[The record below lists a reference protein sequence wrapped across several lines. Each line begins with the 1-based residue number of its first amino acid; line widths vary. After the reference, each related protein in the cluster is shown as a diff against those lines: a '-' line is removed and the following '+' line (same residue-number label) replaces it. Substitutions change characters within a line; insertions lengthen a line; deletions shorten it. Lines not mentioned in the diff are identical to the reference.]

1 MNYRFVAILFF
12 AACMAL
18 AAFQPVAFAQLPS
31 QDASRD
37 SLRGLKGLRVTIDP
51 LPLEAD
57 KAGLDRTTLQTD
69 TELKLR
75 TAGVPVLAGER
86 AFETPL
92 DAYLQI
98 RLVLVPGRFR
108 TWAYSLSMQLVQPAK
123 LNNGLTVFA
132 STWQRGEVGLLTTGK
147 LPTLRT
153 TASDMANMF
162 VNDYLAAN
170 QAVRAPELPAP
181 AEAPRGIQ
189 D

>member
-1 MNYRFVAILFF
+1 MNYRFVTILFL
-12 AACMAL
+12 AACIAL

-123 LNNGLTVFA
+123 LNNGLTAFA

-181 AEAPRGIQ
+181 TEAPRGIQ